1 MPTVI
6 ISAPVSNKP
15 SRISG
20 EAGQRLYWTIKAN
33 YPDVDVRW
41 LPNEKSTRENAP
53 VIKKLVENG
62 DALFVYY
69 GHGYPSKLC
78 GRIPPLCTKDAE
90 GFIDTENTDV
100 LRDSVTYAVSCWTAK
115 RLGRSA
121 EAAGAQCYVGFR
133 KPVYVAFPLKEHNYR
148 ADIIDVWNT
157 FPLRMIEG
165 ATVAN
170 AMTAMRDKSLGY
182 EEMYERAGNA
192 LLHGDYYA
200 RRFSSNREAICAFG
214 DIGATIFGLH

>member
-1 MPTVI
+1 MTSVI
-6 ISAPVSNKP
+6 ISAPVNNKP
-15 SRISG
+15 TRISG

-41 LPNEKSTRENAP
+41 LSNEKSTRVNAP
-53 VIKKLVENG
+53 TIQKLVENG

-69 GHGYPSKLC
+69 GHGYPKKLC
-78 GRIPPLCTKDAE
+78 GRIPPPCTKGTE
-90 GFIDTENTDV
+90 GFIDTGNTGV

-115 RLGRSA
+115 HLGRSA
-121 EAAGAQCYVGFR
+121 EAAGARCYVGFR
-133 KPVYVAFPLKEHNYR
+133 KPVYVAFPLKERNYR

-165 ATVAN
+165 STVAN

-182 EEMYERAGNA
+182 EEMYERAGDA
-192 LLHGDYYA
+192 LLYGDYYVQ
-200 RRFSSNREAICAFG
+200 RFSSNRGAICAFG
-214 DIGATIFGLH
+214 DIGATIAGLR